1 MAAIRGRGN
10 RGTELRMMAL
20 LRRLDRRVGK
30 SDSLRQWGGDTFR
43 AMNWHEV
50 IDERSIELHGVI
62 ARELRADPA
71 KLDLVVAWIQRF
83 LDDPE
88 RGEDSKDA
96 LREWLGIIRQGLP
109 AVLGAI
115 ADRSEEGQR
124 LRQSTPFAV
133 LMPQDERARI
143 FAKYEA
149 LRTRTHPAGV

>member
-1 MAAIRGRGN
+1 MATALQRAWM
-10 RGTELRMMAL
+10 RGT
-20 LRRLDRRVGK
+20 GT
-30 SDSLRQWGGDTFR
+30 G
-43 AMNWHEV
+43 MNWHEV

-62 ARELRADPA
+62 ARELRANPA

-83 LDDPE
+83 LDDPD

-96 LREWLGIIRQGLP
+96 LQEWLQIIRQGVS
-109 AVLGAI
+109 AVLGAL
-115 ADRSEEGQR
+115 ADRSDEGQR